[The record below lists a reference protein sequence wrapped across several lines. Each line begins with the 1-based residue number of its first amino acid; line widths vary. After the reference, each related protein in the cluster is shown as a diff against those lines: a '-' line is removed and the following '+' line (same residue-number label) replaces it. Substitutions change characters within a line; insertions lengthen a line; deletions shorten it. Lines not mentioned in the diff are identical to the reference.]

1 MVCAAVVTV
10 ITTAKGFGFLQKN
23 THQILI
29 ELYLVGKCPTETFQI
44 TETLSV
50 LFNCFS

>member
-1 MVCAAVVTV
+1 MLVMVCAAVVTV

-29 ELYLVGKCPTETFQI
+29 ELYLVGKCPTET
-44 TETLSV
+44 LS
-50 LFNCFS
+50 LLLNRCS